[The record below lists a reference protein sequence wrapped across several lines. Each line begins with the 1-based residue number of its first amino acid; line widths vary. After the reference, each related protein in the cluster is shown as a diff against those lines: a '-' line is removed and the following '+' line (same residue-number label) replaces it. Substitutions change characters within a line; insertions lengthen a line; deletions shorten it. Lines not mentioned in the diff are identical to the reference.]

1 MAHSPIHRFSSRITV
16 LFVKLI
22 IILLQLRLSTD
33 VVLVVKSF
41 TITTRIN
48 KHHFHHHHRTSTNLQ
63 AMKRPILDQI
73 ATTLFNL
80 EQKRVQSSSIIDSK
94 GRIGEPMEWSEK
106 NSLPNLFSEYIASN
120 TIGYRMKQ
128 FIADMIAGNDYDQQ
142 YIQNEIDN
150 FITSD
155 KVVLF
160 SFTSCPF
167 CRQAKDYFDE
177 NNITYNVME
186 LDLLEGNK
194 GNEIRAML
202 GKMTKRTSVPSIFIN
217 GNAIGGLNDGMPGL
231 MPLVESGEL
240 ETMLLL

>member
-1 MAHSPIHRFSSRITV
+1 MAHSPIHRFLSIITF
-16 LFVKLI
+16 LFGNLI

-33 VVLVVKSF
+33 VVLVVTSF

-48 KHHFHHHHRTSTNLQ
+48 KHHHHHHHHHRTSTNLQ
-63 AMKRPILDQI
+63 AMKRPILDQL

-142 YIQNEIDN
+142 CIQNEIDN

-167 CRQAKDYFDE
+167 CRQAKDFQ
-177 NNITYNVME
+177 V
-186 LDLLEGNK
+186 
-194 GNEIRAML
+194 
-202 GKMTKRTSVPSIFIN
+202 
-217 GNAIGGLNDGMPGL
+217 
-231 MPLVESGEL
+231 
-240 ETMLLL
+240 